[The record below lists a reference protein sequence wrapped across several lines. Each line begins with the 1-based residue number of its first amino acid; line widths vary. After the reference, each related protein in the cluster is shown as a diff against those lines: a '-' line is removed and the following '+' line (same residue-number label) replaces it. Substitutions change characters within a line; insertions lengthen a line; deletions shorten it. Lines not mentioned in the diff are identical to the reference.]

1 MFWWIQD
8 PNKIH
13 VFVMLCLNCSPQRR
27 STSCRIAVPTG
38 SSYLLTML
46 QDSQLPLY
54 SFSSS
59 SLPGLPGISQLL
71 PQQPKQRG
79 HQERVVGRGLED
91 WGSNHLR
98 HRIHLHDLRLHQL
111 HFQGGQ
117 TEEGSG
123 LVFAGRPRPCGNP
136 SRRGASLPAE
146 EGEGQSD
153 FQASQTRSQRQS
165 RSPPPSQRT
174 APSEAD
180 WVTGWTSDQKARR
193 QSLVKKD
200 KDLLISASVHHQ
212 WRVETWAR
220 QSHKRPFPVT
230 KSSTERELGA
240 KFQVSFQITASFQD
254 G

>member
-1 MFWWIQD
+1 
-8 PNKIH
+8 
-13 VFVMLCLNCSPQRR
+13 MLCLNCSLFI
-27 STSCRIAVPTG
+27 SVTVPTC
-38 SSYLLTML
+38 SSYLLAEL

-54 SFSSS
+54 SSFSSS
-59 SLPGLPGISQLL
+59 SSHSELPGISQLL
-71 PQQPKQRG
+71 PQQPKQRE

-98 HRIHLHDLRLHQL
+98 HRIHLHDLHQL

-153 FQASQTRSQRQS
+153 FQASQARSQRQS

-174 APSEAD
+174 APSEAG
-180 WVTGWTSDQKARR
+180 WGTGWTSDQKARR

-212 WRVETWAR
+212 WRVETWAH

-230 KSSTERELGA
+230 KSWTERELGA